1 MPTLAKEQTVAEL
14 AEKMNRMQMLLVA
27 DCRGLS
33 VAEMTQLRGAVRAKG
48 GEIVIAK
55 NTLTRLAA
63 RESGNSQIEEF
74 LKGPSALAFSYDDV
88 PGVAKAI
95 DDYFRAT
102 KKDVK
107 IKGGLVGSSV
117 IAASDLERVAKM
129 SSRQES
135 LAKVLGG
142 VNAPA
147 SRIVG
152 AINSVMRNIAYVLKA
167 HSEQAGSTTEA

>member
-14 AEKMNRMQMLLVA
+14 AERMNRMQMLLIT
-27 DCRGLS
+27 DCRGLT
-33 VAEMTQLRGAVRAKG
+33 VAEMTQLRSAVRAKG
-48 GEIVIAK
+48 GEIVVAK

-63 RESGNSQIEEF
+63 RESGNTQIEEF
-74 LKGPSALAFSYDDV
+74 LKGPSTLTFSYDDV

-95 DDYFRAT
+95 DDYFKAT

-107 IKGGLVGSSV
+107 VKGGLVGSSV
-117 IAASDLERVAKM
+117 ITPGDLERVSKM
-129 SSRQES
+129 ASRQDS

-167 HSEQAGSTTEA
+167 HSEQASTTEA

>member
-14 AEKMNRMQMLLVA
+14 AEKMSRMQMLLIA
-27 DCRGLS
+27 DYRGLS
-33 VAEMTQLRGAVRAKG
+33 VAELTQLRSAVRAKG

-63 RESGNSQIEEF
+63 RESGNAQIEDL
-74 LKGPSALAFSYDDV
+74 LKGPTALTFSYDDV
-88 PGVAKAI
+88 PGVAKAV
-95 DDYFRAT
+95 DDYFKAA
-102 KKDVK
+102 KKDIK

-117 IAASDLERVAKM
+117 IAAGDLERVSKM
-129 SSRQES
+129 ATRQDS
-135 LAKVLGG
+135 IAKVLGG

-152 AINSVMRNIAYVLKA
+152 AINSVMRNIAYVLQA
-167 HSEQAGSTTEA
+167 HSEQANSTAEA

>member
-1 MPTLAKEQTVAEL
+1 
-14 AEKMNRMQMLLVA
+14 MQMLLVA
-27 DCRGLS
+27 DYRGLS
-33 VAEMTQLRGAVRAKG
+33 VAEMSQLRGAVRAKG

-63 RESGNSQIEEF
+63 RESGNAQIEDL
-74 LKGPSALAFSYDDV
+74 LKGPTALAFSYDDV
-88 PGVAKAI
+88 PGVAKVI
-95 DDYFRAT
+95 DDYFKAT

-107 IKGGLVGSSV
+107 IKGGLVGTSV
-117 IAASDLERVAKM
+117 IAAGDLERVAKI
-129 SSRQES
+129 SSRKDS

-167 HSEQAGSTTEA
+167 HSEQTDSVSEA